1 MIKELRILGRR
12 RTQLKDNLSPLN
24 AELNPIC
31 HLLALLGAH
40 HILHVSRIRV
50 KEESE
55 RASPTFTSL
64 KNSPWKTLWTCH
76 NIDYVMNET
85 KDDYV
90 NESRRNHF
98 QDKQCLQNS
107 SQKNC
112 KEEIQAYGT

>member
-1 MIKELRILGRR
+1 
-12 RTQLKDNLSPLN
+12 
-24 AELNPIC
+24 
-31 HLLALLGAH
+31 LLALLAH

-50 KEESE
+50 KEEFE

-64 KNSPWKTLWTCH
+64 KNSPWKTLWTLH

-85 KDDYV
+85 KDDDV
-90 NESRRNHF
+90 KESRRNHF

-112 KEEIQAYGT
+112 KEEIQVYGT

>member
-1 MIKELRILGRR
+1 
-12 RTQLKDNLSPLN
+12 
-24 AELNPIC
+24 
-31 HLLALLGAH
+31 
-40 HILHVSRIRV
+40 
-50 KEESE
+50 
-55 RASPTFTSL
+55 
-64 KNSPWKTLWTCH
+64 
-76 NIDYVMNET
+76 MNET